1 MLWSTTYFL
10 HPTAFS
16 VPSVVKPIESM
27 IESEPPVSQRARIL
41 AVDVGT
47 GTQDI
52 LLFESDK
59 TIENCFQLIMPSPTV
74 IVADRIH
81 TATAAGRSVLL
92 TGRTM
97 GGGPSA
103 WAARDHAQ
111 AGHPCYA
118 TPDAARTLDDD
129 LSQVEA
135 LGITIVDD
143 ARAQQLIASEG
154 DRLAHIHLCDFDTAA
169 LRSALTAFG
178 VDPNVDAV
186 AVAAFDHGAA
196 PPGYSDRRYRF
207 DFIEKAYRA
216 RPEPVAFA
224 YRAADIP
231 SDLTRLAAVAA
242 DAATYNSEGSQ
253 PAPVFVMDT
262 GAAAVAGSLEDPTV
276 ATHADCLIANVGNFH
291 TLAFHLRA
299 GRILS
304 LFEHHTGELTRDTLD
319 TYLADLAAGTLTNE
333 RVFAESG
340 HGALRLDSVAAPTH
354 DGATPFL
361 AVTGPRRD
369 LLRGSR
375 LHPYEAVPHGDMMLA
390 GCFGLLR
397 AVASLAPTLAPEIAR
412 TLGPTSVGA

>member
-1 MLWSTTYFL
+1 M
-10 HPTAFS
+10 
-16 VPSVVKPIESM
+16 
-27 IESEPPVSQRARIL
+27 SERARIL

-59 TIENCFQLIMPSPTV
+59 TIENCFQLVMPSPTV
-74 IVADRIH
+74 IVAERIRA
-81 TATAAGRSVLL
+81 ATTSGRPVLL

-97 GGGPSA
+97 GGGPSG

-111 AGHPCYA
+111 AGYPCYA

-143 ARAQQLIASEG
+143 ERARDLIASGG
-154 DRLAHIHLCDFDTAA
+154 DQLVQVEMRDFDAAA
-169 LRSALTAFG
+169 LRAALSAFG
-178 VDPNVDAV
+178 VDPDVDAV

-207 DFIEKAYRA
+207 EFIERAYRA

-224 YRAADIP
+224 YRAGDLPA
-231 SDLTRLAAVAA
+231 DLTRLAAVAA
-242 DAATYNSEGSQ
+242 DAATYNVNDGRD
-253 PAPVFVMDT
+253 ARVFVMDT
-262 GAAAVAGSLEDPTV
+262 GAAAVAGSLEDSTV
-276 ATHADCLIANVGNFH
+276 AAHPDCLIANVGNFH

-304 LFEHHTGELTRDTLD
+304 IFEHHTGLLDREKLDSYLT
-319 TYLADLAAGTLTNE
+319 DLAAGALTNQ
-333 RVFAESG
+333 RVFEDRG
-340 HGALRLDSVAAPTH
+340 HGALRLDSSAAPDTA
-354 DGATPFL
+354 GAQPFL
-361 AVTGPRRD
+361 AVTGPRRE

-397 AVASLAPTLAPEIAR
+397 AVAALDADLAPEIER
-412 TLGPTSVGA
+412 VLGPSPYSM